1 MPTYTLPSSGSQAGS
16 HPVVPGSLRGIGG
29 ADLSGL
35 LLAHREPISRLHSGE
50 EGIVLKLFGYGL
62 LDPDGV
68 HAHDREDCPRVRR
81 LHPGELRVG
90 LTAIRSHCPCCSD
103 IAARKK
109 SRISQ
114 D

>member
-1 MPTYTLPSSGSQAGS
+1 MVLT
-16 HPVVPGSLRGIGG
+16 PGRRHRAACYLLTGG
-29 ADLSGL
+29 AISGFY
-35 LLAHREPISRLHSGE
+35 SGE
-50 EGIVLKLFGYGL
+50 EGIVLKLFGFGL

-68 HAHDREDCPRVRR
+68 HAHYREDCPRVRR

>member
-1 MPTYTLPSSGSQAGS
+1 
-16 HPVVPGSLRGIGG
+16 
-29 ADLSGL
+29 
-35 LLAHREPISRLHSGE
+35 
-50 EGIVLKLFGYGL
+50 VLKLFGYGL

-81 LHPGELRVG
+81 LHPDELRVG
-90 LTAIRSHCPCCSD
+90 PTAIRSNCPCCSD

-109 SRISQ
+109 FRISQ